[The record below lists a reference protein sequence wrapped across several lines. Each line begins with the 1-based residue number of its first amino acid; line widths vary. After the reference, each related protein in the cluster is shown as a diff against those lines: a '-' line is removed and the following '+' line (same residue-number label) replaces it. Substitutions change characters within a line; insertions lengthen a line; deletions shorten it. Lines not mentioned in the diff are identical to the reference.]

1 MKVETSRF
9 GIIDISEKEI
19 VRFTEGLYGFEKE
32 IEFTFLPFNPNV
44 ESPME
49 WMQSLNSDHLAFVV
63 TDPYLYLPDYKLKL
77 SEKDKKRVE
86 LEEEDLFLT
95 RAIVT
100 IPENYSEMTVNLI
113 APLVINKDKGV
124 AKQFVLTN
132 MDYDTRHYLL
142 PEEVRNAPA
151 ATIQ

>member
-9 GIIDISEKEI
+9 GTLDISEKEI
-19 VRFTEGLYGFEKE
+19 VRFPEGLYGFEKE
-32 IEFTFLPFNPNV
+32 TEFTLLPFNPNV

-49 WMQSLNSDHLAFVV
+49 WMQSLKSTHLAFVI

-77 SEKDKKRVE
+77 SEEDKKRVG
-86 LEEEDLFLT
+86 LEDDDLHLT

-100 IPENYSEMTVNLI
+100 IPENYYEMTANLI
-113 APLVINKDKGV
+113 APLVINKEKGI

-132 MDYDTRHYLL
+132 MNYDTRHYLL
-142 PEEVRNAPA
+142 PEEMRNAT
-151 ATIQ
+151 ATVH

>member
-9 GIIDISEKEI
+9 GTIDISEKEI
-19 VRFTEGLYGFEKE
+19 VRFPEGLYGFEKE
-32 IEFTFLPFNPNV
+32 TEFTLLPFNPNV

-49 WMQSLNSDHLAFVV
+49 WMQSLKLDHLAFVV
-63 TDPYLYLPDYKLKL
+63 TDPNLYLPDYKLKL
-77 SEKDKKRVE
+77 SEEDKKRVE
-86 LEEEDLFLT
+86 LEEDDLFLT

-100 IPENYSEMTVNLI
+100 IPENYSEMTVNLV
-113 APLVINKDKGV
+113 APVVINKDKGV

-142 PEEVRNAPA
+142 PEEIRNAPA
-151 ATIQ
+151 TVH

>member
-9 GIIDISEKEI
+9 GTIDILEKEI
-19 VRFTEGLYGFEKE
+19 VRFPEGLYGFEKE
-32 IEFTFLPFNPNV
+32 SEFTLLPFNPNV

-49 WMQSLNSDHLAFVV
+49 WMQSLKSDHLAFVV

-77 SEKDKKRVE
+77 SEEDKKRVE
-86 LEEEDLFLT
+86 LEEDDLFLT

-100 IPENYSEMTVNLI
+100 IPENYSEMTANLI
-113 APLVINKDKGV
+113 APVVINKDKGV

-142 PEEVRNAPA
+142 PEEIRNAPA
-151 ATIQ
+151 TVH

>member
-9 GIIDISEKEI
+9 GTIDISEKKI
-19 VRFTEGLYGFEKE
+19 VRFPEGLYGFEKE
-32 IEFTFLPFNPNV
+32 TEFTLLPFNPNV

-49 WMQSLNSDHLAFVV
+49 WMQSLKSDHLAFVV
-63 TDPYLYLPDYKLKL
+63 TDPYLYLPEYKLKL
-77 SEKDKKRVE
+77 SEEDKKRIE
-86 LEEEDLFLT
+86 LEKEDLFLT

-113 APLVINKDKGV
+113 APLVINKEKGV

-151 ATIQ
+151 TVH

>member
-1 MKVETSRF
+1 MKVDTSRF
-9 GIIDISEKEI
+9 GTLDIPENEIIQ
-19 VRFTEGLYGFEKE
+19 FPEGLYGFEKE
-32 IEFTFLPFNPNV
+32 TEFTLLPFNPNV

-49 WMQSLNSDHLAFVV
+49 WMQSLKSAHLAFVI

-77 SEKDKKRVE
+77 SEEDKKRVK
-86 LEEEDLFLT
+86 LEGEEPFLT

-100 IPENYSEMTVNLI
+100 IPENYSEMTANLI
-113 APLVINKDKGV
+113 APLVINNDKGI

-142 PEEVRNAPA
+142 PEEMRNAPA
-151 ATIQ
+151 SVH

>member
-9 GIIDISEKEI
+9 GTIDISEKQI
-19 VRFTEGLYGFEKE
+19 VRFPKGLYGFEKE
-32 IEFTFLPFNPNV
+32 TEFTLLPFNPNV

-49 WMQSLNSDHLAFVV
+49 WMQSLKSDHLAFVV

-77 SEKDKKRVE
+77 SEEDKKRVE
-86 LEEEDLFLT
+86 LEEDDLFLT

-113 APLVINKDKGV
+113 APVVINKDKGV

-142 PEEVRNAPA
+142 PEEIRNAPA
-151 ATIQ
+151 TVH

>member
-9 GIIDISEKEI
+9 GTIDISEKQI
-19 VRFTEGLYGFEKE
+19 IRFPKGLYGFEKE
-32 IEFTFLPFNPNV
+32 TEFTLLPFNPNV

-49 WMQSLNSDHLAFVV
+49 WMQSLKSDHLAFVV

-77 SEKDKKRVE
+77 SEEDKKRVE
-86 LEEEDLFLT
+86 LEEDDLFLT

-142 PEEVRNAPA
+142 PEEMRNVPA
-151 ATIQ
+151 TVH

>member
-9 GIIDISEKEI
+9 GTLDISEEEI
-19 VRFTEGLYGFEKE
+19 IRFPEGLYGFEKE
-32 IEFTFLPFNPNV
+32 TEFTLLPFNPNI

-49 WMQSLNSDHLAFVV
+49 WMQSLKSAHLAFVI
-63 TDPYLYLPDYKLKL
+63 TDPYLYLSDYKLKL
-77 SEKDKKRVE
+77 SEEDYKRVE
-86 LEEEDLFLT
+86 LEEDDLYLT

-100 IPENYSEMTVNLI
+100 IPENYSEMTANLI

-124 AKQFVLTN
+124 ARQFVLTN

-142 PEEVRNAPA
+142 PEEMRNVPA
-151 ATIQ
+151 TVH

>member
-9 GIIDISEKEI
+9 GTLDISKKEI
-19 VRFTEGLYGFEKE
+19 VRFPEGLYGFEKE
-32 IEFTFLPFNPNV
+32 TEFTLLPFNPNV

-49 WMQSLNSDHLAFVV
+49 WMQSLKSTHLAFVI

-77 SEKDKKRVE
+77 SEEDKKRVE
-86 LEEEDLFLT
+86 LGKDDPFLT

-100 IPENYSEMTVNLI
+100 IPENYSEMTANLI

-142 PEEVRNAPA
+142 PEEMRNAPA
-151 ATIQ
+151 TVH

>member
-9 GIIDISEKEI
+9 GTLDISEEEI
-19 VRFTEGLYGFEKE
+19 IRFPEGLYGFEKE
-32 IEFTFLPFNPNV
+32 TEFTLLPFNPNV

-49 WMQSLNSDHLAFVV
+49 WMQSLKSTHLAFVV
-63 TDPYLYLPDYKLKL
+63 TDPYLYQPDYKLKL
-77 SEKDKKRVE
+77 SEEDKKRVE
-86 LEEEDLFLT
+86 LEEGDLYLT

-100 IPENYSEMTVNLI
+100 IPENYSEMTGNLI

-124 AKQFVLTN
+124 ARQFVLTN

-142 PEEVRNAPA
+142 PEEMRNSA
-151 ATIQ
+151 ATVQ

>member
-9 GIIDISEKEI
+9 GTLDMSEKEI
-19 VRFTEGLYGFEKE
+19 VRFPEGLYGFEKE
-32 IEFTFLPFNPNV
+32 TEFTLLPFNPNV

-49 WMQSLNSDHLAFVV
+49 WMQSLKSTHLAFVI

-77 SEKDKKRVE
+77 SEEDKKRVE
-86 LEEEDLFLT
+86 LEDDDLHLT

-100 IPENYSEMTVNLI
+100 IPENYSEMTANLI
-113 APLVINKDKGV
+113 APLVINKEKGI

-132 MDYDTRHYLL
+132 MNYDTRHYLL
-142 PEEVRNAPA
+142 PEEMRNAT
-151 ATIQ
+151 ATVH

>member
-9 GIIDISEKEI
+9 GKIDISEKKI
-19 VRFTEGLYGFEKE
+19 VRFSEGLYGFEKE
-32 IEFTFLPFNPNV
+32 TEFTLLPFNPNV

-49 WMQSLNSDHLAFVV
+49 WMQSLKSDHLAFVV

-77 SEKDKKRVE
+77 SEEDKKRVE
-86 LEEEDLFLT
+86 LKEDDLFLT

-113 APLVINKDKGV
+113 APLVINKEKGV

-132 MDYDTRHYLL
+132 MNYDTRHYLL
-142 PEEVRNAPA
+142 PEEIRNAPS
-151 ATIQ
+151 TVN

>member
-9 GIIDISEKEI
+9 GTLDISEKEI
-19 VRFTEGLYGFEKE
+19 VRFPEGLYGFEKE
-32 IEFTFLPFNPNV
+32 TEFTLLPFNPNV

-49 WMQSLNSDHLAFVV
+49 WMQSLKSTHLAFVI

-77 SEKDKKRVE
+77 SEEDKKRVD
-86 LEEEDLFLT
+86 LEGDDPFLT

-100 IPENYSEMTVNLI
+100 IPENYSEMTANLI
-113 APLVINKDKGV
+113 APLVINDDKGV

-142 PEEVRNAPA
+142 PEEMRNAPA
-151 ATIQ
+151 TVH

>member
-9 GIIDISEKEI
+9 GTIDIAEKEI
-19 VRFTEGLYGFEKE
+19 VCFPEGLYGFEKE
-32 IEFTFLPFNPNV
+32 TEFTLLPFNPNV

-49 WMQSLNSDHLAFVV
+49 WMQSLKSTHLAFVV
-63 TDPYLYLPDYKLKL
+63 TDPYLYVPDYKLKL
-77 SEKDKKRVE
+77 SEEDKKRVQ
-86 LEEEDLFLT
+86 LQGDDTFLT

-100 IPENYSEMTVNLI
+100 IPENYSEMTANLI
-113 APLVINKDKGV
+113 APLIINKDKGV

-142 PEEVRNAPA
+142 PEEMRTAPA
-151 ATIQ
+151 TVH